1 MESQVALD
9 GVRGEKDLAIVGQDQ
24 QESVEGLFF
33 CYLKRKRKP
42 ESTNESSTIKQPSFT
57 SIGSI
62 VSRF

>member
-33 CYLKRKRKP
+33 V
-42 ESTNESSTIKQPSFT
+42 I
-57 SIGSI
+57 
-62 VSRF
+62 